1 MTRLVKGYNMQQRTG
16 TKINF
21 RESYAELTM
30 VFRTKSPCFSKVL
43 IFIENKDVQLLNT
56 FGSKNYS

>member
-21 RESYAELTM
+21 RESYDELTL
-30 VFRTKSPCFSKVL
+30 VFGPKSPCFSKVL
-43 IFIENKDVQLLNT
+43 IFIENKDLQLLT
-56 FGSKNYS
+56 SFGSKNQG